1 MHLKTQPDEMPQLNL
16 TSMIDVLFL
25 LIIFFMLATRFADM
39 ERDLAVQVPRVSEH
53 GAPAPAPARHVINV
67 YRDGHLALD
76 RKRMTVE
83 ELTSALTAVRR
94 ERKDV
99 GVIVRGDGEG
109 AFQNVASVLNACRR
123 AGISDLGI
131 SVSLAQAEPAG
142 GGTPRRQTP

>member
-1 MHLKTQPDEMPQLNL
+1 MHLKTHQDEMPQLNL

-25 LIIFFMLATRFADM
+25 LIIFFMLATRFADV
-39 ERDLAVQVPRVSEH
+39 ERDLAVHVPRVSEH

-67 YRDGHLALD
+67 HRDGHLALD
-76 RKRMTVE
+76 RQRVTVE
-83 ELTSALTAVRR
+83 ELTAALTAARR
-94 ERKDV
+94 EHKDV

-131 SVSLAQAEPAG
+131 SVSLAQGEPAA
-142 GGTPRRQTP
+142 GGTTRR